1 MNQATIPSIQSNDSD
16 DLIIADIGCG
26 TGISTRAI
34 YLSAVQERS
43 SLSLIRCFG
52 VEPGEDMR
60 KTAISKTPSS
70 MNISYVDGSAE
81 NIPLDTESVHVVT
94 VAQAAHWFNRPVF
107 YQEASR
113 VLQKGGVL
121 ALYENNRD
129 YGNSAFAD
137 AYETFLEMHAYH
149 PETKMAYSRHY
160 RDYPYQQEMSNYFGR
175 IFTSR

>member
-1 MNQATIPSIQSNDSD
+1 M
-16 DLIIADIGCG
+16 
-26 TGISTRAI
+26 TGVQTCALPIS
-34 YLSAVQERS
+34 
-43 SLSLIRCFG
+43 
-52 VEPGEDMR
+52 
-60 KTAISKTPSS
+60 
-70 MNISYVDGSAE
+70 
-81 NIPLDTESVHVVT
+81 
-94 VAQAAHWFNRPVF
+94 VF

-160 RDYPYQQEMSNYFGR
+160 RDYPYQQEMSNYFGNCQTFHFEWIR
-175 IFTSR
+175 EMHPSDYITMAKSSNQANKARKNLGDEEFTRQLWEIVNAHKKDDQTITVPYKTQLYLAVKQ